1 MPLFSSTAGISAR
14 ALGLTSGILSGA
26 AAITSILGNQ
36 NGTTGTQ
43 LLVYFNA
50 GTPGSSPV
58 TDYQYSLNGGSTWNT
73 FASPQT
79 SSPLTITG
87 LTNGTTYSVA
97 IRPMQGLQASIP
109 SNTAS
114 GRPVALPS
122 TPSISSITN
131 DANGTTGT
139 HISVAFTGG
148 AGGTDSTTNFQ
159 FSTDNG
165 STWTTRSPAATSS
178 PILITGLTN
187 GTSYNVRVRAV
198 TSIGDVSA
206 SSAASTGRPVA
217 LPGAPTISGI
227 TASTGQ
233 LSVAFSVGQAGTD
246 APSTYEYSLDGGS
259 TWLGRQTGTT
269 ASPIVITGITDSTVA
284 NANKSLSP
292 TYSVRIRSLTA
303 QSHRSAA
310 SGAVTPSATLAAAP
324 TSLVASPLVTSL
336 SVTFT
341 SAVAGSYAIN
351 RHEYSIDNGST
362 WSTYTS
368 GQAISSLLP
377 STQYTVQIRAIDAQ
391 ELAGA
396 TASVTATTNAEVA
409 PSAPTITSVSS
420 SSTTSLTVAYTNATQ
435 GTYAVGGYEYSTD
448 GTTWTSAGA
457 SPFTISGLTQNAT
470 YTVRLRAFSSYTP
483 SGGSALRGAETTQ
496 AGQVNPEVPPAPTVA
511 FYNMT
516 NSSGKTAVITI
527 TKSGSD
533 ASSTKAYVA
542 VTNEDAG
549 NAITIYN
556 SVTHSSMFTSISGG
570 WRFSAS
576 VTTNNRYKYRAR
588 VGNRLSTS
596 DTVETSSY
604 SGFLYW
610 TTPLTSQAY
619 SLSASATSGASW
631 NGTDFVVTRTDVSP
645 PAGCTTIEDYGMT
658 FPTVQSDSEMP
669 GYIRIT
675 QVQIKFKCGVNNAV
689 NGTGVA
695 LCNPSTGGRVL
706 KVSYGGSN
714 GSSPQIGPTTSD
726 TGQSTFGSTYTGGV
740 WTFTST
746 ELGTLGYI
754 QGTSL
759 SGVTMR
765 VTLTGGG
772 AIWDTCTSLS
782 NSYGFF
788 YASGLVATGIQTKAA
803 TSPFAAW

>member
-139 HISVAFTGG
+139 HISVEFTGG
-148 AGGTDSTTNFQ
+148 TGGTDSTTNFQ

-292 TYSVRIRSLTA
+292 TYSVRIRSVTP
-303 QSHRSAA
+303 QSHRSAQSA
-310 SGAVTPSATLAAAP
+310 AVTPSATIAAAP
-324 TSLVASPLVTSL
+324 TNLVATVTPTSI

-341 SAVAGSYAIN
+341 SAAAGSYAIN
-351 RHEYSIDNGST
+351 RHQYSIDNGST
-362 WSTYTS
+362 WATYTS
-368 GQAISSLLP
+368 GQAIGSLLP
-377 STQYTVQIRAIDAQ
+377 STQYTVQIRAVDAQ
-391 ELAGA
+391 ELAG
-396 TASVTATTNAEVA
+396 TSASVTTTTSAEVA
-409 PSAPTITSVSS
+409 PTAPTITSVTS
-420 SSTTSLTVAYTNATQ
+420 SSTTSLTVAYTSATQ
-435 GTYAVGGYEYSTD
+435 GTYAIDGYEYSTD
-448 GTTWTSAGA
+448 GTTWASAGA
-457 SPFTISGLTQNAT
+457 SPFTISGLAVDTQ

-483 SGGSALRGAETTQ
+483 SGGTALRGPEATALMQTKPPIPDVPTVRFGSASTKWGPTTMST
-496 AGQVNPEVPPAPTVA
+496 AGQVSA
-511 FYNMT
+511 NMT
-516 NSSGKTAVITI
+516 INSYGSGYLRIAKASYVENVYVAIDPDVGSTTYFNLQANSSLFYTDPADTGFWVFKHENA
-527 TKSGSD
+527 
-533 ASSTKAYVA
+533 ASNRVYTY
-542 VTNEDAG
+542 
-549 NAITIYN
+549 
-556 SVTHSSMFTSISGG
+556 SVKF
-570 WRFSAS
+570 
-576 VTTNNRYKYRAR
+576 
-588 VGNRLSTS
+588 GNRLST
-596 DTVETSSY
+596 DMNTETSAWSNA
-604 SGFLYW
+604 GVW
-610 TTPLTSQAY
+610 TMPKTSQAWG
-619 SLSASATSGASW
+619 SSASPALSDGVGVD
-631 NGTDFVVTRTDVSP
+631 NELFRTDVNYWSSCLSAYP
-645 PAGCTTIEDYGMT
+645 RITMPT
-658 FPTVQSDSEMP
+658 FTNNSAIP
-669 GYIRIT
+669 GYKT
-675 QVQIKFKCGVNNAV
+675 VTNMSIKLKCGTSCNLQASSGSVTRVVRFNWI
-689 NGTGVA
+689 NGTYQLTNA
-695 LCNPSTGGRVL
+695 MFNGGAGL
-706 KVSYGGSN
+706 
-714 GSSPQIGPTTSD
+714 
-726 TGQSTFGSTYTGGV
+726 GSTYVTGSTGTIANGTNLSNQTLTLELLNFGNSIPSNCTGSGTHIWRDFYV
-740 WTFTST
+740 W
-746 ELGTLGYI
+746 GTQTTTG
-754 QGTSL
+754 SL
-759 SGVTMR
+759 SPAAGV
-765 VTLTGGG
+765 
-772 AIWDTCTSLS
+772 
-782 NSYGFF
+782 
-788 YASGLVATGIQTKAA
+788 
-803 TSPFAAW
+803 AW